1 MINGLYS
8 PSQAPSLSQ
17 CHKLSTHLHRMGVQV
32 EILSGTDQEE
42 RVGLEEHNGVAIHRM
57 LRESH
62 SPFRQLRSSFRLFKY
77 IVTHQQKYDLL
88 HSHGFVAPAGLASR
102 LTGLPLVQKI
112 TNVYIDDPMTVRKRR
127 AGYWL
132 MYLYR
137 SAWAI
142 VASTKVLGD
151 ICQFSLAI
159 RKKTIRIPN
168 GVDAELYRPGDP
180 EEIQTLRRRLDIPER
195 KRVVLALG
203 PLSMARGSDLLLKAL
218 YRLRQRWDE
227 SPLLLI
233 VEPQEPMNDM
243 MPVPENPRFVQLMQR
258 HIAEWELQDVVRV
271 EKAREPLAEYLKM
284 SDMYVHACRR
294 DGQTGTLLEA
304 MSAGLPV
311 IAHLIPG
318 LTDEVVQS
326 GRFGFIVNCA
336 ETDMLA
342 AALNV
347 YLKNENLRRRIGQQ
361 AREEILRFYDIRNI
375 AAQYL
380 DLYVSLLQRK
390 HLKQR

>member
-1 MINGLYS
+1 M
-8 PSQAPSLSQ
+8 
-17 CHKLSTHLHRMGVQV
+17 HLQRMGVQV
-32 EILSGTDQEE
+32 EILSGTDEQNL
-42 RVGLEEHNGVAIHRM
+42 VGVEEHNGIAMHRM
-57 LRESH
+57 LRERH
-62 SPFRQLRSSFRLFKY
+62 SPLRQLRSSLRLVKY
-77 IVTHQQKYDLL
+77 IVKHHDKFDLL
-88 HSHGFVAPAGLASR
+88 HSHGFIAPAGLASR

-112 TNVYIDDPMTVRKRR
+112 TNLYIDDPLTVRKRR
-127 AGYWL
+127 AGYWF

-168 GVDAELYRPGDP
+168 GVDAEQYRPGDI
-180 EEIQTLRRRLDIPER
+180 EEIQTLRRRLGIPQDR
-195 KRVVLALG
+195 KVVLALG
-203 PLSMARGSDLLLKAL
+203 PLSMARGSDLLLKAM

-227 SPLLLI
+227 SPLLYI
-233 VEPQEPMNDM
+233 VEPQEPLMDM
-243 MPVPENPRFVQLMQR
+243 MPVPENSRFVQIMHRQ
-258 HIAEWELQDVVRV
+258 IAEWDLQDIVRV
-271 EKAREPLAEYLKM
+271 EKAREPLAEYLKLA
-284 SDMYVHACRR
+284 DIYVHACRR
-294 DGQTGTLLEA
+294 EGQTGTLLEA
-304 MSAGLPV
+304 MSAELPV

-318 LTDEVVQS
+318 LTDEVVQN
-326 GRFGFIVNCA
+326 GRFGFTVNCA

-347 YLKNENLRRRIGQQ
+347 YLKNDNLRRRIGQQ
-361 AREEILRFYDIRNI
+361 AREEILRYYDIRNI